1 MSSTRLFRTQHE
13 ELGRLMAELRTH
25 LRPGPPG
32 KGAFDAFQ
40 AFAEKLKAHL
50 ALEDRGLYPQ
60 LLNHPHDQVRLTAQ
74 IYQAEMGNL
83 GQEFGTLEARWA
95 SVARL
100 EADPAG
106 FAREVEALFERVERR
121 ISREDHGLYALVD
134 RLE

>member
-1 MSSTRLFRTQHE
+1 
-13 ELGRLMAELRTH
+13 MAELRAGLH
-25 LRPGPPG
+25 PAPPG
-32 KGAFDAFQ
+32 KGAFDAFR

-60 LLNHPHDQVRLTAQ
+60 LLSHPQDKVRLTAQ

-83 GQEFGTLEARWA
+83 GLEFEALETRWA
-95 SVARL
+95 SAGQL
-100 EADPAG
+100 EADPAA
-106 FAREVEALFERVERR
+106 FARETEALLQRVEQR